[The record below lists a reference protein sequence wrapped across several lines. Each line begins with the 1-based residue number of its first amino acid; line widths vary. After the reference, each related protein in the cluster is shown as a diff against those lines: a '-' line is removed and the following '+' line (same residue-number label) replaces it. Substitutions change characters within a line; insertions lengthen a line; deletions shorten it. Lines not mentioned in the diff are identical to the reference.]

1 MTIIISIIKINPPI
15 IKESDVPFNRITI
28 AITPIRII
36 KGSVTAIII
45 TLILLFIFAILL
57 TYTKLQE
64 TIISPVIIV
73 VTAISI
79 LIGSSISTLK
89 IKKNGLLNGALV
101 GIIYIIT
108 IYLIS
113 SLTGSGFE
121 CNINTII
128 MMVSSVVAG
137 MLGGII
143 GVNLN

>member
-1 MTIIISIIKINPPI
+1 MENLNKKEISANL
-15 IKESDVPFNRITI
+15 
-28 AITPIRII
+28 IRIV
-36 KGSVTAIII
+36 KGSITAIII

-64 TIISPVIIV
+64 SVINPVVIV

-89 IKKNGLLNGALV
+89 IKKNGFLNGALV
-101 GIIYIIT
+101 GIIYIVT
-108 IYLIS
+108 IYFIS
-113 SLTGSGFE
+113 SITGSEFA

-128 MMVSSVVAG
+128 MMASSVIAG

>member
-1 MTIIISIIKINPPI
+1 MENIDKSEFSLNLT
-15 IKESDVPFNRITI
+15 
-28 AITPIRII
+28 RII

-45 TLILLFIFAILL
+45 TLILLFVFAILL
-57 TYTKLQE
+57 TYTNIQE
-64 TIISPVIIV
+64 NLINPVVIV
-73 VTAISI
+73 ITAISI

-89 IKKNGLLNGALV
+89 IKKNGLINGGLV
-101 GIIYIIT
+101 GIIYILT

-128 MMVSSVVAG
+128 MMVSSVIAG

>member
-1 MTIIISIIKINPPI
+1 MENIDKSEFSLNLT
-15 IKESDVPFNRITI
+15 
-28 AITPIRII
+28 RII

-45 TLILLFIFAILL
+45 TLILLFVFAVLL
-57 TYTKLQE
+57 TYTNIQE
-64 TIISPVIIV
+64 NLINPVVIV
-73 VTAISI
+73 ITAISI

-89 IKKNGLLNGALV
+89 IKKNGLINGGLV
-101 GIIYIIT
+101 GIIYILT

-128 MMVSSVVAG
+128 MMVSSVIAG

>member
-1 MTIIISIIKINPPI
+1 MENLDKNELSTNL
-15 IKESDVPFNRITI
+15 
-28 AITPIRII
+28 IRIV
-36 KGSVTAIII
+36 KGSITAIIV
-45 TLILLFIFAILL
+45 TLILLFVFAILL
-57 TYTKLQE
+57 TYTKIQE
-64 TIISPVIIV
+64 NVINPVVII

-89 IKKNGLLNGALV
+89 IKKNGLLNGGLV
-101 GIIYIIT
+101 GIIYIAT

-113 SLTGSGFE
+113 SLTGSGFS

-128 MMVSSVVAG
+128 MIVSSIIAG

>member
-1 MTIIISIIKINPPI
+1 MENLNKKEISANL
-15 IKESDVPFNRITI
+15 
-28 AITPIRII
+28 IRIV
-36 KGSVTAIII
+36 KGSITAIII

-64 TIISPVIIV
+64 SVINPVVIV

-89 IKKNGLLNGALV
+89 IKKNGFLNGALV
-101 GIIYIIT
+101 GIIYIVT
-108 IYLIS
+108 IYFIS
-113 SLTGSGFE
+113 SITGSGFA